1 MVDLRPMRRKLWTIK
16 DEMKSMKQKEQ
27 SHGYYRDSII
37 KTILNHYKIKLQDLS
52 IEELEEELYAE
63 EETTQFGEIP
73 FTTGSLLNI
82 GLEQARPSDYEIKL
96 KGEDLIKQAR
106 EKGFTITPKTTS
118 VDQRMVS
125 KWKRH
130 ENYSKKISR
139 DTLRQ
144 EPRHQSE
151 K

>member
-1 MVDLRPMRRKLWTIK
+1 
-16 DEMKSMKQKEQ
+16 MKSMKQKDQ
-27 SHGYYRDSII
+27 SQGYYRDSIT
-37 KTILNHYKIKLQDLS
+37 KTILNHYKTKLEDLS

-63 EETTQFGEIP
+63 EETTKFGEIP
-73 FTTGSLLNI
+73 YRSNYDANSLLNI
-82 GLEQARPSDYEIKL
+82 GLEQATLDYEIKL
-96 KGEDLIKQAR
+96 RGEDLVKRAR
-106 EKGFTITPKTTS
+106 EEGFIITPKTTP

-130 ENYSKKISR
+130 ENYSKKIAR

>member
-1 MVDLRPMRRKLWTIK
+1 
-16 DEMKSMKQKEQ
+16 MKSMKQKDQ
-27 SHGYYRDSII
+27 ASGYVRDTII
-37 KTILNHYKIKLQDLS
+37 RTILGHYKNKLEDLS
-52 IEELEEELYAE
+52 MEELEEELYAE
-63 EETTQFGEIP
+63 EETQSFGEIP
-73 FTTGSLLNI
+73 FAASSLLNI

-96 KGEDLIKQAR
+96 EGEDLIKQAR
-106 EKGFTITPKTTS
+106 KEGFIITPKTTP

-130 ENYSKKISR
+130 ENYSKKIAR

>member
-1 MVDLRPMRRKLWTIK
+1 
-16 DEMKSMKQKEQ
+16 MKSIKQKEQ
-27 SHGYYRDSII
+27 SSGYARGVII
-37 KTILNHYKIKLQDLS
+37 RTILNHYKIKLEDLS
-52 IEELEEELYAE
+52 MEELEEELYAE
-63 EETTQFGEIP
+63 EETTKFGEIP
-73 FTTGSLLNI
+73 Y
-82 GLEQARPSDYEIKL
+82 QRPSNYEIKL
-96 KGEDLIKQAR
+96 KGEELIKQAR
-106 EKGFTITPKTTS
+106 KEGFIITPKTTP

-130 ENYSKKISR
+130 ENYSKKIAR

>member
-1 MVDLRPMRRKLWTIK
+1 
-16 DEMKSMKQKEQ
+16 MKSLKQKEQ
-27 SHGYYRDSII
+27 SHGYARGAII
-37 KTILNHYKIKLQDLS
+37 RTILNHYKIKLEDLS
-52 IEELEEELYAE
+52 MEELEQELYAE
-63 EETTQFGEIP
+63 EQTTKFGEIHHE
-73 FTTGSLLNI
+73 L
-82 GLEQARPSDYEIKL
+82 PSDYEIKL
-96 KGEDLIKQAR
+96 GGDDLVKRAR
-106 EKGFTITPKTTS
+106 KEGFIITPKTTP

>member
-1 MVDLRPMRRKLWTIK
+1 
-16 DEMKSMKQKEQ
+16 MKSLKQQEQ
-27 SHGYYRDSII
+27 SQGYARDNII
-37 KTILNHYKIKLQDLS
+37 RTILGHYRNKLEDLTM
-52 IEELEEELYAE
+52 EELEEELYAE
-63 EETTQFGEIP
+63 EQTTKFGEIHHE
-73 FTTGSLLNI
+73 LL
-82 GLEQARPSDYEIKL
+82 SDYEIKL
-96 KGEDLIKQAR
+96 RGDDLVKRAR
-106 EKGFTITPKTTS
+106 KEGFIITPKTTP

-130 ENYSKKISR
+130 ENYSKKIAR

>member
-1 MVDLRPMRRKLWTIK
+1 
-16 DEMKSMKQKEQ
+16 MKSMKQKDQ
-27 SHGYYRDSII
+27 SQGYYRDSIT
-37 KTILNHYKIKLQDLS
+37 KTILNHYKTKLEDLS

-63 EETTQFGEIP
+63 EETTKFGEIP
-73 FTTGSLLNI
+73 FRSNYDANSLLNI
-82 GLEQARPSDYEIKL
+82 GLEQATLDYEIKL
-96 KGEDLIKQAR
+96 RGEDLVKRAR
-106 EKGFTITPKTTS
+106 EEGFIITPKTTP

-130 ENYSKKISR
+130 ENYSKKIAR